1 MKFARGNYYLCRMYG
16 ERNTAEEERGIC
28 VRIRNCPEN
37 PAHYSQVISGQF
49 LILKVWVKCLKK
61 NRIQEVR

>member
-1 MKFARGNYYLCRMYG
+1 MYG
-16 ERNTAEEERGIC
+16 ERNAAEEERGIC

-61 NRIQEVR
+61 NRILEVR